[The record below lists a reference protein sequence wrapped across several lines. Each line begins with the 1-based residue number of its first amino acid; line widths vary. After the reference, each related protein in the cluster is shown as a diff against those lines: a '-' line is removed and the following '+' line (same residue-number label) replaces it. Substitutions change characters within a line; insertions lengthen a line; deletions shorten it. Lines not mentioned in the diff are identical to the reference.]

1 MKNKVDDYK
10 QKSENEQLKRGFE
23 RFYKYT
29 QNPAEKYFISSNED
43 VVRYKYLKI
52 LTLILFLNLTPE
64 GKVTI

>member
-43 VVRYKYLKI
+43 VVRYKYLEI
-52 LTLILFLNLTPE
+52 
-64 GKVTI
+64 